1 MKALTLPC
9 PLLDPFLGEPERIS
23 LDRYKD
29 IILRDLEELFNTR
42 LSSPLGSAGEDELR
56 GETDF
61 HGENQFRYG
70 LADLS
75 GGTESELSKSARNIR
90 RCLEL
95 YEPRLNVIQV
105 EAVPPE
111 SAGDECLTIFIE
123 AGLAGF
129 KPEPSALFEV
139 PIRYV

>member
-1 MKALTLPC
+1 MKAPSFPC
-9 PLLDPFLGEPERIS
+9 PLLDRFLEEPEMIS
-23 LDRYKD
+23 PDRYKD
-29 IILRDLEELFNTR
+29 IILRDVEELLNSR
-42 LSSPLGSAGEDELR
+42 LSSPLGSAGEDEMSC
-56 GETDF
+56 
-61 HGENQFRYG
+61 ENDLRYG

-105 EAVPPE
+105 EVVPPE
-111 SAGDECLTIFIE
+111 SAGDERLTIFIE

-129 KPEPSALFEV
+129 KPEQSALFEV